1 MENINN
7 HIKPITKKG
16 TQIILEQM
24 SYCLCKIFNKE
35 IIGIGFF
42 CKFFGRK
49 AIITSYQ
56 TLDENYFIYNNN
68 IDFSIGDFNEKRT
81 IYIDIKRQVYCNKED
96 NITII
101 ELKNE
106 DNINYFIELD
116 DDIYRDTIYE
126 KESIYLLHYLNN
138 TTPSVSYGIIKN
150 VDNNIIK
157 TTCYIESGMNFA
169 PILNT
174 NNNKVIGIWNKNI
187 QNNNSNNGI
196 FLIKPVCEFMED
208 YYITLKKIM
217 DNIEPNNNFIDNNNF
232 KNENQNLSNN
242 NYQKEFNP
250 GPKLNIHF
258 RTTQG
263 TCTNFVI
270 NSETTID
277 ELLDK
282 YLKKV
287 NKIYLKKT
295 NKICFLFNASKL
307 KYGDK
312 TKVEKFFKGA
322 ALPKIIVIDV
332 NNLCSSDK
340 MDIIFKI
347 SSGITHALRHYDTYT
362 YPISKVLKKYLAEIK
377 REDII
382 NDKNNKIY
390 FLYNAKRLK
399 FDEITPVSYIF
410 NYLQNPIQNP
420 SIIVVD
426 SNNSLFQNNN

>member
-1 MENINN
+1 M
-7 HIKPITKKG
+7 
-16 TQIILEQM
+16 
-24 SYCLCKIFNKE
+24 
-35 IIGIGFF
+35 
-42 CKFFGRK
+42 
-49 AIITSYQ
+49 
-56 TLDENYFIYNNN
+56 
-68 IDFSIGDFNEKRT
+68 
-81 IYIDIKRQVYCNKED
+81 
-96 NITII
+96 
-101 ELKNE
+101 
-106 DNINYFIELD
+106 NYFIELD
-116 DDIYRDTIYE
+116 DDIYDIYRDTIYE
-126 KESIYLLHYLNN
+126 KESIYVLNYLNN

-150 VDNNIIK
+150 IDNNIIK

-208 YYITLKKIM
+208 YCITLKKIM
-217 DNIEPNNNFIDNNNF
+217 DNIEPNNNFINNNNF
-232 KNENQNLSNN
+232 QNENQNLYNN
-242 NYQKEFNP
+242 NYEEEFNP
-250 GPKLNIHF
+250 GPKLNIIF
-258 RTTQG
+258 SSTQG
-263 TCTNFVI
+263 TSTNIVI
-270 NSETTID
+270 NSEATID

-295 NKICFLFNASKL
+295 NKICFLYNSSIL

-312 TKVEKFFKGA
+312 TKVEKFFKGH
-322 ALPKIIVIDV
+322 LSPKIVVNDV
-332 NNLCSSDK
+332 NNICPSFK

-347 SSGITHALRHYDTYT
+347 SSGITHVLRHYDTYT
-362 YPISKVLKKYLAEIK
+362 YPISKVLKKYLTEIK

-399 FDEITPVSYIF
+399 FDEVTPVSYIF
-410 NYLQNPIQNP
+410 NYYQNSIQNP

>member
-1 MENINN
+1 
-7 HIKPITKKG
+7 
-16 TQIILEQM
+16 
-24 SYCLCKIFNKE
+24 
-35 IIGIGFF
+35 
-42 CKFFGRK
+42 
-49 AIITSYQ
+49 
-56 TLDENYFIYNNN
+56 
-68 IDFSIGDFNEKRT
+68 
-81 IYIDIKRQVYCNKED
+81 
-96 NITII
+96 
-101 ELKNE
+101 
-106 DNINYFIELD
+106 
-116 DDIYRDTIYE
+116 
-126 KESIYLLHYLNN
+126 
-138 TTPSVSYGIIKN
+138 
-150 VDNNIIK
+150 
-157 TTCYIESGMNFA
+157 
-169 PILNT
+169 
-174 NNNKVIGIWNKNI
+174 
-187 QNNNSNNGI
+187 
-196 FLIKPVCEFMED
+196 MED
-208 YYITLKKIM
+208 YCIALKKIM

-232 KNENQNLSNN
+232 QNENQNLSNN

-295 NKICFLFNASKL
+295 NKICFLYNASIL
-307 KYGDK
+307 KYGDR
-312 TKVEKFFKGA
+312 TKVEKIFVGNPN
-322 ALPKIIVIDV
+322 PKIVVNDV
-332 NNLCSSDK
+332 NNICPSFK

-399 FDEITPVSYIF
+399 FDDVTPVSYIF
-410 NYLQNPIQNP
+410 NYYQNSIKNP